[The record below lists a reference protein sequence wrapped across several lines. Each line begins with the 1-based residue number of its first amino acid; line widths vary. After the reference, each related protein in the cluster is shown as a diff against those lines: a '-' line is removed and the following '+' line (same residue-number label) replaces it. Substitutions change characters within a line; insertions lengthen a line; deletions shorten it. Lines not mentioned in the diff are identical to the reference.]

1 MKTFDKQK
9 WSQIRAKG
17 HTRFIMRQI
26 VQRGIPMGV
35 IVTVGVFLFENF
47 THSVTP
53 SPGNL
58 AAIFFCFG
66 IVSGYIRGE
75 REWEQC
81 ERAYDET

>member
-1 MKTFDKQK
+1 
-9 WSQIRAKG
+9 
-17 HTRFIMRQI
+17 
-26 VQRGIPMGV
+26 MGV